1 MTKNYYFLKRLLSL
15 IVISASAF
23 VLYGQTEISNRAGLE
38 AINDG
43 LDGSYILTAD
53 IDLTGT
59 NWSPLGSNSTPFTGT
74 LDGNGH
80 IITGLRYD
88 NTDSDNSDYP
98 SGSRKVGLFSVIS
111 GGTVKNL
118 GLERAYVKGGKHV
131 GGIAGT
137 LKGGAV
143 VEQCYVGNSYIET
156 GDHGGSIAGQMDG
169 PATIRNCYAN
179 GEVYSRADQGS
190 GLLGRFVDQG
200 LISKCYFSGIV
211 RSGNPSGIGAYNDGD
226 LDTRAVVENSVNL
239 APYILGDRNL
249 RVNPGPNSEKDGKS
263 RIPTLTKLYSL
274 KYTFLSKTKDDFT
287 TTSIVPTNDGNYGT
301 DKRHGANIPGGDA
314 QSLSQSFYQHTLSW
328 DFDDVWKMPA
338 NGYPILK
345 WQSDPTEVSVVAI
358 KGGDKLLF
366 PGKPLNLYKYIH
378 LGNTLQSNTNVFVDF
393 TSASSYVEVVNGAA
407 QLTASGL
414 TQTGTIDVTIN
425 IVAKSGY
432 TLTGSKTSFTI
443 KIKPEISEI
452 STPAQL
458 MDMTDFQKAY
468 KLTADLDFDGITF
481 TRLNEFKGVLDG
493 NGHVIKNLTYN
504 NTEDGD
510 DKGNTVGLFKTIK
523 DAKIYNLGLENINFI
538 GRNDVAALAGKAI
551 GQSEIENCYVANSYL
566 EGRDHVAS
574 IAGALQEGATIRNC
588 YSNARVHSRE
598 HQAGGLSGVIGYGFI
613 YNSYYSGMV
622 SNVNNRA
629 VGIGGYQD
637 DASQNPENVRIENC
651 VSLSP
656 YMLSNNW
663 NADAVRILHDAGGRP
678 ATLVNNYGLDTA
690 WRGKNDWSGGGLVS
704 EDTGKI
710 GTDKLQGANV
720 SNADAR
726 TQAFYE
732 KTLHW
737 DFNHVWKM
745 SDGGFPIL
753 QWQTAPLVADFIALK
768 DEYVIEKDNTSGI
781 NLAYTLPNTYGIL
794 YTLVSD
800 DETKLTV
807 NGNVIKVADSWNEML
822 ATSVDVRLTSAATGI
837 SLKNSD
843 PLNFGIVPS
852 AIYSDASLSA
862 LSVLDADLIPAFDA
876 HVYNYDVYVD
886 ESIKNTVIAATTT
899 QSGAVI
905 TDAVNLL
912 GTQELNIGQNVFTLE
927 VNSQNEE
934 NSKTYTLT
942 IHRGLFSVS
951 KLDGTGKRQVNV
963 YSSDSNNSKESA
975 YRLLI
980 GKHAVSSKD
989 DKWCPS
995 DENITTPQATFTFA
1009 EIYEVSAV
1017 AWRDKHFR
1025 EGGDGQIDTWKVE
1038 VSMDAENWTEV
1049 INVSGQADLVNKYE
1063 TFTPVEARYLRFIP
1077 TKNGQGA
1084 AWIYG
1089 FDIYGTFAEL
1099 VDETIV
1105 SRGKTILSYEGGY
1118 WEGAGRESPAN
1129 ILDGHYDTNPWATYT
1144 SPQSVDIDLEEQYNI
1159 NKFKLVAAQENE
1171 ENSFSAYN
1179 VYVKTEAED
1188 DWSDAI
1194 VGTISTDAGVQSST
1208 INLNESPIQDI
1219 RYVKLEIPVE
1229 AKGNA
1234 DAWVRLR
1241 EFEVYGSKVGV
1252 GVNQPEANDN
1262 RVYTVNR
1269 NIVVRINNEVS
1280 GQLAVYNLLGKQL
1293 VSQKLDGHITYVQ
1306 REFEPGVY
1314 VVSFT
1319 NAGKTQ
1325 TAKVI
1330 VK

>member
-1 MTKNYYFLKRLLSL
+1 
-15 IVISASAF
+15 
-23 VLYGQTEISNRAGLE
+23 
-38 AINDG
+38 
-43 LDGSYILTAD
+43 
-53 IDLTGT
+53 
-59 NWSPLGSNSTPFTGT
+59 
-74 LDGNGH
+74 
-80 IITGLRYD
+80 
-88 NTDSDNSDYP
+88 
-98 SGSRKVGLFSVIS
+98 
-111 GGTVKNL
+111 
-118 GLERAYVKGGKHV
+118 
-131 GGIAGT
+131 
-137 LKGGAV
+137 
-143 VEQCYVGNSYIET
+143 
-156 GDHGGSIAGQMDG
+156 
-169 PATIRNCYAN
+169 
-179 GEVYSRADQGS
+179 
-190 GLLGRFVDQG
+190 
-200 LISKCYFSGIV
+200 
-211 RSGNPSGIGAYNDGD
+211 
-226 LDTRAVVENSVNL
+226 
-239 APYILGDRNL
+239 
-249 RVNPGPNSEKDGKS
+249 
-263 RIPTLTKLYSL
+263 
-274 KYTFLSKTKDDFT
+274 
-287 TTSIVPTNDGNYGT
+287 
-301 DKRHGANIPGGDA
+301 
-314 QSLSQSFYQHTLSW
+314 
-328 DFDDVWKMPA
+328 
-338 NGYPILK
+338 
-345 WQSDPTEVSVVAI
+345 
-358 KGGDKLLF
+358 
-366 PGKPLNLYKYIH
+366 
-378 LGNTLQSNTNVFVDF
+378 
-393 TSASSYVEVVNGAA
+393 VNGAA

-862 LSVLDADLIPAFDA
+862 LSVTGFDLIPAFDTN
-876 HVYNYDVYVD
+876 VYNYEVYVD
-886 ESIKNTVIAATTT
+886 ETRYVTIDATPTIPG
-899 QSGAVI
+899 SSF
-905 TDAVNLL
+905 TDEANVL
-912 GTQELNIGQNVFTLE
+912 GNQELQIGQHVFHVE
-927 VNSQNEE
+927 VVSPNEE

-942 IHRGLFSVS
+942 IHRGLFSTS
-951 KLDGTGKRQVNV
+951 KLDGTGKRLVNI
-963 YSSDSNNSKESA
+963 YSHQSSNDKESA

-980 GKHAVSSKD
+980 GKHAVSSND
-989 DKWCPS
+989 DKWCPA
-995 DENITTPQATFTFA
+995 DGNINQPQVTFTFA
-1009 EIYEVSAV
+1009 DIYEVSAV

-1025 EGGDGQIDTWKVE
+1025 ESGDGQIDTWKVE
-1038 VSMDAENWTEV
+1038 VSLDADSWTEV

-1063 TFTPVEARYLRFIP
+1063 TFTPVEARYLRFTP

-1089 FDIYGTFAEL
+1089 FDIYGAFAESVNEHVL
-1099 VDETIV
+1099 
-1105 SRGKTILSYEGGY
+1105 SRGKTILEHSGY
-1118 WEGAGRESPAN
+1118 YQGYGRETPAN
-1129 ILDGHYDTNPWATYT
+1129 ILDGQYETTPWATYD
-1144 SPQSVDIDLEEQYNI
+1144 SNPYAIIDLEKVQSI
-1159 NKFKLVAAQENE
+1159 GGFKLVVQQDNKEVE
-1171 ENSFSAYN
+1171 PDFITGFN
-1179 VYVKTEAED
+1179 VYTKETQEEE
-1188 DWSDAI
+1188 WGSPLT
-1194 VGTISTDAGVQSST
+1194 GSISTATGTQVGEIKLSSLLT
-1208 INLNESPIQDI
+1208 A
-1219 RYVKLEIPVE
+1219 RYVKLAVADDQKPRP
-1229 AKGNA
+1229 NA
-1234 DAWVRLR
+1234 WLR
-1241 EFEVYGSKVGV
+1241 IKEFEVY
-1252 GVNQPEANDN
+1252 DN
-1262 RVYTVNR
+1262 SLLTKLETPQAAS
-1269 NIVVRINNEVS
+1269 IPAVRIFQESTQRIAIVIQGDVQGS
-1280 GQLAVYNLLGKQL
+1280 VRVVNLLGHEVYAGSLTGNKTTI
-1293 VSQKLDGHITYVQ
+1293 HPT
-1306 REFEPGVY
+1306 FNPGIY
-1314 VVSFT
+1314 VVSIQ
-1319 NAGKTQ
+1319 NKGKTMTQ
-1325 TAKVI
+1325 KVV